1 MNTQNDFLDNAVDDE
16 LAIGMTEDLNA
27 EMCSYMQSDT
37 EIMCSSLRSDT
48 CGDYCV
54 DTKENLVEIL
64 YFRHFAKHF
73 TFTSEGEKIRN
84 KHLKNYFDVS
94 VVVDIGCGNTNGK

>member
-16 LAIGMTEDLNA
+16 LAIDGTENMNA

-48 CGDYCV
+48 HRKYRV
-54 DTKENLVEIL
+54 AFK
-64 YFRHFAKHF
+64 
-73 TFTSEGEKIRN
+73 TSYKTEYRSG
-84 KHLKNYFDVS
+84 
-94 VVVDIGCGNTNGK
+94 IGNERA